1 MGEFGPLEQAVMEC
15 LWAASRPLLI
25 RDVLEQVNHGRE
37 RPLAYTTVQT
47 VADRLA
53 RKALVTR
60 SRVGT
65 AIAYAP
71 MRSREEHV
79 VAVMLDALSDLPD
92 RGPVLARFAESV
104 DSQDAQRLLDALA
117 DRGASGPTRSEGP
130 WQETS
135 RD

>member
-1 MGEFGPLEQAVMEC
+1 MAEFGPLEQAIMEC

-25 RDVLEQVNHGRE
+25 RDVLEQVNRGRE

-47 VADRLA
+47 VTDRLA
-53 RKALVTR
+53 RKDLVTR
-60 SRVGT
+60 TWAGV

-71 MRSREEHV
+71 VRSREEHI
-79 VAVMLDALSDLPD
+79 VAVMLDALSELPD

-104 DSQDAQRLLDALA
+104 DSEDAQRLFDALA
-117 DRGASGPTRSEGP
+117 DRSTSAPTRDEGP
-130 WQETS
+130 WPETS